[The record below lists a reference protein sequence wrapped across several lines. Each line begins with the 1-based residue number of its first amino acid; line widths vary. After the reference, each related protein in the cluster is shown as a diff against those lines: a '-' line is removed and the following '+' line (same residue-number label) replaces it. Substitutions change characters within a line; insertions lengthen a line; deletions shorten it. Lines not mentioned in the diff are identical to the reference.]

1 MLSYWRKNER
11 DELSSRKKADKEA
24 MERAKAED
32 EARETKRQA
41 RKLNFLLTQ
50 TELYSH
56 FIGKKI
62 KTAEA
67 EDMEG
72 TDDVLVQVEA
82 NEELGL
88 DETGEPL
95 PDIDYDDGETVGE
108 ISRAGADIGKMMR
121 RI

>member
-1 MLSYWRKNER
+1 MLAYWRKTER
-11 DELSSRKKADKEA
+11 EELAAKKKAEKENV
-24 MERAKAED
+24 ERAKAED
-32 EARETKRQA
+32 EARESKRQA

-72 TDDVLVQVEA
+72 EMTADA

-88 DETGEPL
+88 DEEGEAL
-95 PDIDYDDGETVGE
+95 PDIDYDDGEYRSTWCCTGLMKH
-108 ISRAGADIGKMMR
+108 R
-121 RI
+121 